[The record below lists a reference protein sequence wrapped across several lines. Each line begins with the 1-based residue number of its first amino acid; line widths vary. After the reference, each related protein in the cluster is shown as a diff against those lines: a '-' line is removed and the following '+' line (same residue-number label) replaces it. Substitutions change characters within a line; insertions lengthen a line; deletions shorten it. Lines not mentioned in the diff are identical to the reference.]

1 MTARGF
7 WILFVV
13 TLLAVGAAGHAAW
26 QRHAAAIGSVSAEP
40 VFPNLTDRLNEVAA
54 IQLEDRRDSV
64 TLVRAGE
71 GWVVENA
78 HNYPARGEAV
88 RALLL
93 ALADMR
99 IVEAKTERPEMF
111 ARLEV
116 EPLDAEEARSRRV
129 TVLDGAGKVLA
140 ELIVGK
146 KRFGQGGQPDAHY
159 VRRPDGGQAFLA
171 ESRLDPRTEAIDWLD
186 RRIADVSRGR
196 VKQVVIDH
204 PEGGSLTVAKDSR
217 EGNEFR
223 IVDLPEGMKVE
234 NQFTVNATA
243 GTLDKLVF
251 DAVMPAEGIALQ
263 EAVTRYTTFD
273 GLAVTIGFAERDGKL
288 WTRYTAAALPD
299 AADEVKAEAAE
310 INARA
315 EGWAYRL
322 ADFKNEQLRRKL
334 EDLAKK
340 QEGSS

>member
-13 TLLAVGAAGHAAW
+13 TFLAVAAAGHAVW
-26 QRHAAAIGSVSAEP
+26 QRHAGTIGSVSAEP
-40 VFPNLTDRLNEVAA
+40 VFPSLSDRVNEVAA
-54 IQLEDRRDSV
+54 IQLEGRQDSV
-64 TLVRAGE
+64 TLLKAGD

-93 ALADMR
+93 ALADLK

-116 EPLDAEEARSRRV
+116 EPLDAQDARSRRV
-129 TVLDGAGKVLA
+129 TVMDGAGKVLA

-146 KRFGQGGQPDAHY
+146 KRYGQGGQSDAHY
-159 VRRPDGGQAFLA
+159 VRRPNGGQAFLA
-171 ESRLDPRTEAIDWLD
+171 ESRLDPRVEPIDWLD
-186 RRIADVSRGR
+186 RRIADVARER
-196 VKQVVIDH
+196 VKQVIIDH
-204 PEGGSLTVAKDSR
+204 PGGVSLTVAKDSR
-217 EGNEFR
+217 EGNDFR
-223 IVDLPEGMKVE
+223 VVDLPEDMKVE
-234 NQFTVNATA
+234 NQFTLNATA

-251 DAVMPAEGIALQ
+251 DAVMPAEGLTLQ
-263 EAVTRYTTFD
+263 DTVTRYLTFD
-273 GLAVTIGFAERDGKL
+273 GLAVTIAFAEHDGKL
-288 WTRYTAAALPD
+288 WTRYTAAAQPD
-299 AADEVKAEAAE
+299 ASDEVKAEAAA

-315 EGWAYRL
+315 GDWAYRL

-340 QEGSS
+340 REGSS

>member
-13 TLLAVGAAGHAAW
+13 TFVSIAAAGHAVW
-26 QRHAAAIGSVSAEP
+26 QRHAGTIGSVSAEP
-40 VFPNLTDRLNEVAA
+40 VFPSLSDRVNEVAA
-54 IQLEDRRDSV
+54 IQLEGRQDSV
-64 TLVRAGE
+64 TLVKAGDA
-71 GWVVENA
+71 WVVENA

-93 ALADMR
+93 ALADLK

-116 EPLDAEEARSRRV
+116 EPLDAQDARSRRI
-129 TVLDGAGKVLA
+129 TVMDGAGKVLA

-146 KRFGQGGQPDAHY
+146 KRYGQGGQSDAHY

-171 ESRLDPRTEAIDWLD
+171 ESRLDPRVEPIDWLD
-186 RRIADVSRGR
+186 RRIADVARDR
-196 VKQVVIDH
+196 VKQVIIDH
-204 PEGGSLTVAKDSR
+204 PGGVSLTVAKDSR
-217 EGNEFR
+217 EGNDFR
-223 IVDLPEGMKVE
+223 VVDLPEDMKVE

-251 DAVMPAEGIALQ
+251 DAVMPAEGLTPQ
-263 EAVTRYTTFD
+263 DTVTRYLTFD
-273 GLAVTIGFAERDGKL
+273 GLAVTIAFAEHDGKL
-288 WTRYTAAALPD
+288 WTRYTAAAQPD
-299 AADEVKAEAAE
+299 ASDAVQAEAAE

-315 EGWAYRL
+315 GDWAYRL

-340 QEGSS
+340 REGSS

>member
-7 WILFVV
+7 WFLFVV
-13 TLLAVGAAGHAAW
+13 TFLAVGLAGHAAW

-40 VFPNLTDRLNEVAA
+40 VFPGLSDRLNEAAA

-78 HNYPARGEAV
+78 HNYPARGDAV
-88 RALLL
+88 RALVL
-93 ALADMR
+93 ALADLR

-116 EPLDAEEARSRRV
+116 EPLDAEGARSRRI

-146 KRFGQGGQPDAHY
+146 KRHGQGGQPDAHY

-171 ESRLDPRTEAIDWLD
+171 ESRLDPRVEPIDWLD

-196 VKQVVIDH
+196 VQQVVIDH
-204 PEGGSLTVAKDSR
+204 PGGVSLTVAKDSR
-217 EGNEFR
+217 ESNDFR
-223 IVDLPEGMKVE
+223 VVDLPEDMKVE
-234 NQFTVNATA
+234 NQFTLNATA
-243 GTLDKLVF
+243 GTLDRLVF
-251 DAVMPAEGIALQ
+251 DEVMPAEGLALQ
-263 EAVTRYTTFD
+263 EQVTRYTTFD
-273 GLAVTIGFAERDGKL
+273 GLAVTIGFAEHDGKL
-288 WTRYTAAALPD
+288 WTRYTAAALDD
-299 AADEVKAEAAE
+299 AAEEVKAEAAE

>member
-7 WILFVV
+7 WFLFVV
-13 TLLAVGAAGHAAW
+13 TFLAVGLAGHAAW

-40 VFPNLTDRLNEVAA
+40 VFPGLSDRLNEAAA

-78 HNYPARGEAV
+78 HNYPARGDAV
-88 RALLL
+88 RALVL
-93 ALADMR
+93 ALADLQ

-116 EPLDAEEARSRRV
+116 EPLDTEGARSRRI

-140 ELIVGK
+140 DLIVGK
-146 KRFGQGGQPDAHY
+146 KRHGQGGQPDAHY

-171 ESRLDPRTEAIDWLD
+171 ESRLDPRVEPIDWLD
-186 RRIADVSRGR
+186 RRIADISRGR
-196 VKQVVIDH
+196 VQQVVIDH
-204 PEGGSLTVAKDSR
+204 PGGISLTVAKDSR
-217 EGNEFR
+217 EGNDFR
-223 IVDLPEGMKVE
+223 VVDLPEDMKVE
-234 NQFTVNATA
+234 NQFTLNATA
-243 GTLDKLVF
+243 GTLDRLVF
-251 DAVMPAEGIALQ
+251 DEVMPAAGLALQ
-263 EAVTRYTTFD
+263 EHVTRYTTFD
-273 GLAVTIGFAERDGKL
+273 GLAVTIGFAEHDGKL
-288 WTRYTAAALPD
+288 WSRYTAAALDD
-299 AADEVKAEAAE
+299 AAEEVKAEAAE

>member
-13 TLLAVGAAGHAAW
+13 TILAVGAAGHAAW
-26 QRHAAAIGSVSAEP
+26 QRHAGAVGTISAEL
-40 VFPNLTDRLNEVAA
+40 VFPGLSDRLNEVAA
-54 IQLEDRRDSV
+54 IQLEDSQDSV

-78 HNYPARGEAV
+78 HNYPARGEAA

-93 ALADMR
+93 ALADLQ
-99 IVEAKTERPEMF
+99 IIEAKTERPEMF

-116 EPLDAEEARSRRV
+116 EPLDAEKARSRRL

-146 KRFGQGGQPDAHY
+146 KRFGQGGQSDAHY
-159 VRRPDGGQAFLA
+159 VRRPEGGRAFLA
-171 ESRLDPRTEAIDWLD
+171 ESRLDPRVDPIDWLD
-186 RRIADVSRGR
+186 RRIADVARGR

-204 PEGGSLTVAKDSR
+204 PDGGSLTVAKDSR
-217 EGNEFR
+217 EGNDFR
-223 IVDLPEGMKVE
+223 IVDLPENMKVE
-234 NQFTVNATA
+234 NQFTLNATA

-251 DAVMPAEGIALQ
+251 DAVMPAEGLALQ
-263 EAVTRYTTFD
+263 ESVTRYTTFD
-273 GLAVTIGFAERDGKL
+273 GLAVTIGFAEQDGKL

-299 AADEVKAEAAE
+299 ASDAVKAEAAE

-315 EGWAYRL
+315 GEWAYRL

-334 EDLAKK
+334 EDIAKK